1 MTFDYR
7 AIIAHA
13 MVAPFFDTAPPPW
26 SLMLQIRVEQVSVP
40 DGQPRWEA
48 ICGYH
53 LPNSG
58 GNPNIYLSAVNQA
71 GIVEHPQTTGKLM
84 MFGWDWEGRRPGQR
98 HDPVKGDKPLSEPSA
113 NINLGRG
120 QIATVWVE
128 DSIPSDKVYNLRS
141 DWPDA
146 VYHSATFVCFRL
158 VTGTPP
164 PPEPEPEPAV
174 DCADLERRI
183 EGAAAL
189 MRRALELLE
198 AA

>member
-1 MTFDYR
+1 MAFDYR
-7 AIIAHA
+7 AIIARA
-13 MVAPFFDTAPPPW
+13 LVAPFFDTAPPPW
-26 SLMLQIRVEQVSVP
+26 SEKLQIKVERVNIP
-40 DGQPRWEA
+40 DGEPRWEA

-53 LPNSG
+53 LSPAEGG

-71 GIVEHPQTTGKLM
+71 GIVEHPQTTVNLAV
-84 MFGWDWEGRRPGQR
+84 FGWDWEGRRPDQR

-158 VTGTPP
+158 ATGGAV
-164 PPEPEPEPAV
+164 PEPEPPTV
-174 DCADLERRI
+174 PDCADLQKRI
-183 EGAAAL
+183 DDA
-189 MRRALELLE
+189 RALLDLAVKILE
-198 AA
+198 D